1 MPSVIMLSVVML
13 GVVMLGV
20 VMLGVIVLTVIVLG
34 VIMLSVVLPI
44 VVVPFIPLAAT
55 KKSFMTFV
63 PRFLTRPNGP
73 TVKEKAD
80 LAARHDLFLHH

>member
-1 MPSVIMLSVVML
+1 MLSAVMLSAVMLSVVML

-20 VMLGVIVLTVIVLG
+20 IMLGAVILNI
-34 VIMLSVVLPI
+34 VLPI
-44 VVVPFIPLAAT
+44 VVAPFISFSAT
-55 KKSFMTFV
+55 KKSFMTSV

-80 LAARHDLFLHH
+80 LAARWIHFFITDGEAK